1 MSAIQTCSIKR
12 SVTPIRAQKFNP
24 YLHTC
29 CSGVPFG
36 PSRLRIS
43 SVNSRSKLLTYDVM
57 REPDMAAARRL
68 A

>member
-1 MSAIQTCSIKR
+1 
-12 SVTPIRAQKFNP
+12 
-24 YLHTC
+24 
-29 CSGVPFG
+29 VPFG